1 MLREEHTTRIGL
13 AEGSVCGRGPHRGL
27 ARHTAQNQETMVKSR
42 VVSLS
47 RARHRPF
54 AACAALCICG
64 VVPLGARLYRGSP
77 RQCEKNFNPY
87 EFYIINV

>member
-1 MLREEHTTRIGL
+1 MGGGYKAIGRL
-13 AEGSVCGRGPHRGL
+13 FVCGVVPLGARLYRG
-27 ARHTAQNQETMVKSR
+27 SR
-42 VVSLS
+42 
-47 RARHRPF
+47 
-54 AACAALCICG
+54 

>member
-1 MLREEHTTRIGL
+1 MAHSTLAFHGEGGATTR
-13 AEGSVCGRGPHRGL
+13 
-27 ARHTAQNQETMVKSR
+27 
-42 VVSLS
+42 
-47 RARHRPF
+47 
-54 AACAALCICG
+54 